1 MLYLFLLVTV
11 VDGVMLTDFNTG
23 YFTYEACTVWETVNT
38 YCTSFNIGKYY
49 YVH

>member
-23 YFTYEACTVWETVNT
+23 YFTYEACSVYETANT
-38 YCTSFNIGKYY
+38 YCTPFTIAKY
-49 YVH
+49 